1 VSGDRGQAIVEFAMV
16 LPLILLLIMAVILVA
31 EVGVARL
38 ALEHGAAEAARTG
51 ALTNDDDLVRGT
63 AAAAVAPLDP
73 SRVRVII
80 EPAQSEPPR
89 ATAPR
94 GSLLRVRL
102 RYAVPVPLGFVG
114 LPSLIVEGAAARRV
128 EWSP

>member
-1 VSGDRGQAIVEFAMV
+1 MRGERGQAIVEFALTIPLV
-16 LPLILLLIMAVILVA
+16 LALIVAIVLVA

-51 ALTNDDDLVRGT
+51 ALTNDDELVRAT
-63 AAAAVAPLDP
+63 AAAATVPLDP
-73 SRVRVII
+73 ARVRVDID
-80 EPAQSEPPR
+80 PKQSEPPR
-89 ATAPR
+89 SGNPR

-102 RYAVPVPLGFVG
+102 RYAVQVPLGFAG
-114 LPSLIVEGAAARRV
+114 LPRLTVEAAAARRV

>member
-1 VSGDRGQAIVEFAMV
+1 MTSERGQAIVEFALV
-16 LPLILLLIMAVILVA
+16 LPLIVVLIMGVVLVA

-38 ALEHGAAEAARTG
+38 ALEHGAAEAARAG
-51 ALTNDDDLVRGT
+51 ALTNDDGLIRGT

-73 SRVRVII
+73 SKVKVTI
-80 EPAQSEPPR
+80 EPAQSETPR
-89 ATAPR
+89 SDSPR

-102 RYAVPVPLGFVG
+102 QYIVHLPLGFVA
-114 LPSLIVEGAAARRV
+114 LPRLVVEGAAARRI

>member
-1 VSGDRGQAIVEFAMV
+1 VNDDRGQAIVEFALV
-16 LPLILLLIMAVILVA
+16 VPLLLALVMAVALVA

-38 ALEHGAAEAARTG
+38 ALEHGAAEAARAG
-51 ALTNDDDLVRGT
+51 ALTNDDELVRGT

-73 SRVRVII
+73 AQVKVVI
-80 EPAQSEPPR
+80 EPAQTEFPR
-89 ATAPR
+89 SSAPR

-102 RYAVPVPLGFVG
+102 RYAVPVPLGLFG
-114 LPSLIVEGAAARRV
+114 LPHIVVEGAAARRV

>member
-1 VSGDRGQAIVEFAMV
+1 MKTQGGQAMVELALV
-16 LPLILLLIMAVILVA
+16 LPVALLLILAVMLVA

-51 ALTNDDDLVRGT
+51 ALTNDDALVRAT

-73 SRVRVII
+73 TRVGVTI
-80 EPAQSEPPR
+80 EPAQNEPPR
-89 ATAPR
+89 LSAPR
-94 GSLLRVRL
+94 GSLLRVQL
-102 RYAVPVPLGFVG
+102 RYAVPVPLGFAG
-114 LPSLIVEGAAARRV
+114 LPRLVVEGKAARRI

>member
-1 VSGDRGQAIVEFAMV
+1 MVELALV
-16 LPLILLLIMAVILVA
+16 LPVALLLILAVMLVA

-51 ALTNDDDLVRGT
+51 ALTNDDALVRAT

-73 SRVRVII
+73 ARVGVTI
-80 EPAQSEPPR
+80 EPAQNEPPR
-89 ATAPR
+89 SGAPR
-94 GSLLRVRL
+94 GSLLRVQL
-102 RYAVPVPLGFVG
+102 RYAVPVPLGFAG
-114 LPSLIVEGAAARRV
+114 LPRLVVEGKAARRI